1 MNTTSFTL
9 TLKLIVFLVESAPPS
24 NLDRYSQEVKA
35 GLYPKE
41 TIPQSSTNQ
50 EELQLTNVLPWIYSP
65 ARDFAMSI
73 GLVEE
78 LLLLIITIITEMPS
92 PPPRNHD
99 ESAMEARRRLRREV
113 LC

>member
-35 GLYPKE
+35 G
-41 TIPQSSTNQ
+41 IPQSSTNQ
-50 EELQLTNVLPWIYSP
+50 EELQLTSALPWIYSP